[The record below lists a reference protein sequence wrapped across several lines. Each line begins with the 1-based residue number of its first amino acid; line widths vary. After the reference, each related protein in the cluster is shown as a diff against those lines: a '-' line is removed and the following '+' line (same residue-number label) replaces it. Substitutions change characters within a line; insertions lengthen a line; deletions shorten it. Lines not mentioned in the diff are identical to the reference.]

1 MREKHKMLT
10 FYLQS
15 CFFCHTESKNVAT
28 TLICATGSHTK
39 KIMAC
44 WLHSSYSNNF
54 IGEKKNKKQKKRQKM
69 RNDKLNKKNSFSKI
83 LKAQTQK
90 LHTSPKVLTRE
101 YIKRVGGSTEKLWNA
116 ECWAA

>member
-1 MREKHKMLT
+1 M
-10 FYLQS
+10 
-15 CFFCHTESKNVAT
+15 
-28 TLICATGSHTK
+28 ICATGSHTK
-39 KIMAC
+39 KTMAC

-54 IGEKKNKKQKKRQKM
+54 IGEEKKEETEKRTKKGRNNKLKKTKRQKIVQQ
-69 RNDKLNKKNSFSKI
+69 KKKI

-101 YIKRVGGSTEKLWNA
+101 YIKRGRQKLWNA